1 LRHRARLNHF
11 EVIVPFRVFRGSE
24 VVSSSGYS
32 LPVRPWCPRRLPD
45 PAGIPSSARVQGSD
59 SLNCPLLR
67 FDPPLRFVPKP
78 CPGLSAEG
86 DSHGVCFPFN
96 AYRQLESTSFR
107 LTGRLP
113 DDAPKTAASC
123 PPTGPN
129 PPATVPLSGFLNLS
143 ATFLLLLPSYHFQIG
158 GVHGV
163 ASYRG
168 LFLSR
173 SPSGSSPLA
182 YPLDVAPNR
191 LRCLSPRL
199 RLRQAR
205 GP

>member
-1 LRHRARLNHF
+1 MGFFL
-11 EVIVPFRVFRGSE
+11 
-24 VVSSSGYS
+24 
-32 LPVRPWCPRRLPD
+32 
-45 PAGIPSSARVQGSD
+45 
-59 SLNCPLLR
+59 
-67 FDPPLRFVPKP
+67 
-78 CPGLSAEG
+78 
-86 DSHGVCFPFN
+86 PFN
-96 AYRQLESTSFR
+96 AYRQPESTSFR

-113 DDAPKTAASC
+113 DDAPKTAAKYL
-123 PPTGPN
+123 PTGPN

-143 ATFLLLLPSYHFQIG
+143 ATLLLLLPSYRFQIG

-163 ASYRG
+163 ASFRG

-182 YPLDVAPNR
+182 YPLDVAPKR

>member
-1 LRHRARLNHF
+1 LSRNL
-11 EVIVPFRVFRGSE
+11 
-24 VVSSSGYS
+24 
-32 LPVRPWCPRRLPD
+32 
-45 PAGIPSSARVQGSD
+45 
-59 SLNCPLLR
+59 
-67 FDPPLRFVPKP
+67 
-78 CPGLSAEG
+78 CPGLSAE
-86 DSHGVCFPFN
+86 SNSRGVSFPFN
-96 AYRQLESTSFR
+96 AYRQPESTSFR

-123 PPTGPN
+123 SLTVPI

-143 ATFLLLLPSYHFQIG
+143 ATLLLLLPSYPFQIG
-158 GVHGV
+158 GVPGV
-163 ASYRG
+163 ASFRG

-205 GP
+205 RPLPRRKLVATSFVVFRVFVLVKIDPLAEPRLVSQRPACPSWTFTSSWSKPSRTNGAFAP